1 MFLYL
6 DIHLTD
12 PARLT
17 LLALLKRYM
26 LTLALAMALAALEVE
41 RRRPPTEPTPIV
53 MLTTGGFRR
62 FPRLRPYR
70 AHYRRRRSA
79 NGIGS

>member
-1 MFLYL
+1 MV
-6 DIHLTD
+6 
-12 PARLT
+12 
-17 LLALLKRYM
+17 
-26 LTLALAMALAALEVE
+26 LAALEVE

-53 MLTTGGFRR
+53 LLTTTGSGGRR

-70 AHYRRRRSA
+70 AHYRRRRST